1 MLRQALIT
9 SNLKLM
15 DVSRRLQVDKGLL
28 SRILSGT
35 SYRVKAF
42 YDELYTLLESYGG
55 QVPAFENVKAY
66 PSGREVGTWD
76 IYVDDEFFM
85 TWRFQDYGDVMKF
98 VQKDERFQTLQK
110 YFIKGT
116 MFRNEVRF
124 R

>member
-1 MLRQALIT
+1 MLRQALVT

-15 DVSRRLQVDKGLL
+15 DVSRRLGVDKGML
-28 SRILSGT
+28 SRILSGA
-35 SYRVKAF
+35 SYRTKVF

-55 QVPAFENVKAY
+55 QVPVFENVSAY
-66 PSGREVGTWD
+66 PSGREVGAWD
-76 IYVDDEFFM
+76 IYIDGEFFV
-85 TWRFQDYGDVMKF
+85 TWRFQDYKDVMSF